1 VGAHSTPITSRAFFV
16 INPVSGGGRAS
27 RLWPAVKDRFSRHG
41 FQFEFALTSKRGDGV
56 ELARRA
62 ALDGWPLV
70 VAVGGDGTVN
80 EVVNGLVEAETP
92 ATLGILNAGRGNDCR
107 RNFNLPS
114 RVPLAL
120 ERLLAGRDVPIDV
133 GLAEWPDGRRRHFVM
148 SLGAGF
154 DAAVAA
160 RAERSRGSGKAPYVR
175 AILGTLRA
183 YRPLPATIRV
193 DERVHF
199 SGPITAAVVANG
211 PYYGQGMKI
220 APTADPHDGVL
231 DLVVL
236 CNLGRVELLRWL
248 PTVYRGR
255 HLANPKVSTA
265 RGRTVSIDAPAPLP
279 LHVDGEPC
287 GETPVRVSIRPAAL
301 RLRI

>member
-1 VGAHSTPITSRAFFV
+1 MGAHSTPIAPRAFFV
-16 INPVSGGGRAS
+16 INPVSGGGKTS
-27 RLWPAVKDRFSRHG
+27 RLWPAVKDRFAHHG
-41 FQFEFALTSKRGDGV
+41 FEFATTSKRGDGV
-56 ELARRA
+56 EIARRA

-80 EVVNGLVEAETP
+80 EVVNGLLEAGAP
-92 ATLGILNAGRGNDCR
+92 VTLGILNAGRGNDCR
-107 RNFNLPS
+107 RNFDLPA
-114 RVPLAL
+114 RLPLAL
-120 ERLLAGRDVPIDV
+120 DRLLAGRDVPIDV

-175 AILGTLRA
+175 ALLGTLRT

-236 CNLGRVELLRWL
+236 GNLGRVELLRWL

-265 RGRTVSIDAPAPLP
+265 RGRTIAIDAPAPLP

-287 GETPVRVSIRPAAL
+287 GETPVRVSILPAAL
-301 RLRI
+301 RLRV

>member
-1 VGAHSTPITSRAFFV
+1 M
-16 INPVSGGGRAS
+16 
-27 RLWPAVKDRFSRHG
+27 RFP
-41 FQFEFALTSKRGDGV
+41 FQFAETTGRGAASD
-56 ELARRA
+56 LARRA

-80 EVVNGLVEAETP
+80 EVVNGLLGAGTP
-92 ATLGILNAGRGNDCR
+92 VTLGILNAGRGNDCR

-114 RVPLAL
+114 PVPLAL

-160 RAERSRGSGKAPYVR
+160 RAERSRGSGQAPYVR
-175 AILGTLRA
+175 ALLGTLRA

-193 DERVHF
+193 DERVHS

-236 CNLGRVELLRWL
+236 GNLGRVELLCWL
-248 PTVYRGR
+248 PMVYGGR

-279 LHVDGEPC
+279 VHVDGEPC
-287 GETPVRVSIRPAAL
+287 GETPVRVSILPAAL
-301 RLRI
+301 RLRV

>member
-1 VGAHSTPITSRAFFV
+1 M
-16 INPVSGGGRAS
+16 
-27 RLWPAVKDRFSRHG
+27 
-41 FQFEFALTSKRGDGV
+41 
-56 ELARRA
+56 
-62 ALDGWPLV
+62 
-70 VAVGGDGTVN
+70 GGDGTVN
-80 EVVNGLVEAETP
+80 EVVNGLATARTP
-92 ATLGILNAGRGNDCR
+92 AALGILSAGRGNDCR

-114 RVPLAL
+114 RLSLAL
-120 ERLLAGRDVPIDV
+120 ERLLGGRDVPIDV

-160 RAERSRGSGKAPYVR
+160 RAERSRGSGRAPYVR
-175 AILGTLRA
+175 AILGTLWA
-183 YRPLPATIRV
+183 YRPSPATIRV
-193 DERVHF
+193 DERVHS
-199 SGPITAAVVANG
+199 SGPIIAAVVANG

-236 CNLGRVELLRWL
+236 GNLGRVEFLRWL

-255 HLANPKVSTA
+255 HLANPKVSAA
-265 RGRTVSIDAPAPLP
+265 RGRTIAVEAPAPLP

-287 GETPVRVSIRPAAL
+287 GETPVRVSILPSAL
-301 RLRI
+301 RLRV

>member
-1 VGAHSTPITSRAFFV
+1 MRGAAMNAAATSTYPPACRLPPTASWR
-16 INPVSGGGRAS
+16 GGRG
-27 RLWPAVKDRFSRHG
+27 LL
-41 FQFEFALTSKRGDGV
+41 FAWWR
-56 ELARRA
+56 
-62 ALDGWPLV
+62 
-70 VAVGGDGTVN
+70 
-80 EVVNGLVEAETP
+80 
-92 ATLGILNAGRGNDCR
+92 
-107 RNFNLPS
+107 
-114 RVPLAL
+114 
-120 ERLLAGRDVPIDV
+120 
-133 GLAEWPDGRRRHFVM
+133 
-148 SLGAGF
+148 GAGS
-154 DAAVAA
+154 AAAGAA

-175 AILGTLRA
+175 ALLGTLWT
-183 YRPLPATIRV
+183 YRPSPATIRV

-236 CNLGRVELLRWL
+236 GNLGRVELLRWL

-287 GETPVRVSIRPAAL
+287 GETPVRLPSPPARP
-301 RLRI
+301 